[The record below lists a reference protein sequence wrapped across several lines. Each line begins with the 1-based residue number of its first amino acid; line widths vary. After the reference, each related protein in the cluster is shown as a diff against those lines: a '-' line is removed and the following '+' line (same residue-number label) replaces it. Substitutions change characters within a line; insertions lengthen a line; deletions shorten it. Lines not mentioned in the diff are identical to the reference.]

1 MREAHPNAGRFIFSL
16 FFCLSVQVQCS
27 QMLCRRNR
35 VPMLNFAETAQFSFQ
50 AGPERIRKYAKLF
63 GVVTNV
69 IICFVHFQAAV
80 IYILYVATSFQQV
93 RHSTLIPMP
102 EV

>member
-1 MREAHPNAGRFIFSL
+1 
-16 FFCLSVQVQCS
+16 
-27 QMLCRRNR
+27 MLD
-35 VPMLNFAETAQFSFQ
+35 FAETAQFSFQ
-50 AGPERIRKYAKLF
+50 AGPERIRKYARLF

-93 RHSTLIPMP
+93 RHSAATSMP
-102 EV
+102 EVETIKRHRDIRLAILIYENPFT